1 MKVTSYYRP
10 WRPLR
15 ENRIIAIL
23 FFLNL
28 GTLDGVGGQHHAPAA
43 FTPGK
48 TRYQLYRRLVG
59 PLSRSGR
66 VRKISPPPGF
76 DPRTFQPVASCYTDY
91 TISTPEF
98 VHINQI
104 NYSTISIVRGSFELP
119 KPRTTMI
126 TTININIYL
135 YIFFEISIRC
145 CCWTL
150 KCILKSYKSAQEHT
164 KLYSNFWKIR
174 VHTELSPSAEFCTH
188 HKNQFHYSTSARMK
202 RNLE

>member
-1 MKVTSYYRP
+1 MRIFTQGLAWLEVLPHSYRP
-10 WRPLR
+10 RRTLTG
-15 ENRIIAIL
+15 EQKYSCTL
-23 FFLNL
+23 FCVPWHQM
-28 GTLDGVGGQHHAPAA
+28 GVGGQHHAPAA
-43 FTPGK
+43 LPLGK
-48 TRYQLYRRLVG
+48 TRYPLYRRLGG
-59 PLSRSGR
+59 PRSRSGY

-164 KLYSNFWKIR
+164 KLYSNF
-174 VHTELSPSAEFCTH
+174 
-188 HKNQFHYSTSARMK
+188 
-202 RNLE
+202 